1 MIRDLSAIP
10 RRTTSPPV
18 VVYTHLLLNG
28 ALQSLADAL
37 LQPAVLLAAVVW
49 MLGGSTTDV
58 AMLAVAASL
67 PWALSA
73 VIMPVVLTMAES
85 LSAVTVV
92 SGIARAAAAALVAF
106 IGWRVTAIGAN
117 TFVGL
122 LVLAYLAYQV
132 ASAINAQAAHALVTG
147 DRQPPMSRRGL
158 TDRRLGGAL
167 AAGLAALVAWR
178 VFAAEDISLPRAA
191 GWILMLAGLAV
202 VAATWFQLTL
212 PGLPRLQRSLPAPFV
227 EGTFVSTLRSIPMRR
242 FLTFRFLLGVSTLA
256 DPFIIVY
263 ALSEMRLD
271 MRYLGGSVLAY
282 ALALIVGE
290 IAWSALM
297 GAKHARRPLQV
308 AALLRLAALPLALVL
323 PGIAASTA
331 YQERFDSLAAV
342 SWAFVAVFALLGLS
356 RSAHDQAEQHY
367 LADITTDPPHQRAA
381 IMITNVLLV
390 LTGVAAL
397 VGAALVNRYSLATAL
412 VVAATA
418 AFLALL
424 ASGFLIEGNPRVL
437 YRSALRPRRLRRR
450 SRLRRAPG
458 PRRR

>member
-1 MIRDLSAIP
+1 
-10 RRTTSPPV
+10 
-18 VVYTHLLLNG
+18 
-28 ALQSLADAL
+28 
-37 LQPAVLLAAVVW
+37 
-49 MLGGSTTDV
+49 
-58 AMLAVAASL
+58 
-67 PWALSA
+67 
-73 VIMPVVLTMAES
+73 
-85 LSAVTVV
+85 
-92 SGIARAAAAALVAF
+92 
-106 IGWRVTAIGAN
+106 
-117 TFVGL
+117 
-122 LVLAYLAYQV
+122 VLAFLAYQV

-167 AAGLAALVAWR
+167 AAIVAALVAWS
-178 VFAAEDISLPRAA
+178 VFSVGDITLSRAA
-191 GWILMLAGLAV
+191 GWVLMLAGLAV

-227 EGTFVSTLRSIPMRR
+227 EGTFISTLRSVPMRR
-242 FLTFRFLLGVSTLA
+242 FLVFRLLLGVSTLA

-263 ALSEMRLD
+263 ALSEMSLD
-271 MRYLGGSVLAY
+271 MRYLGGSILAY

-290 IAWSALM
+290 IAWTALM

-323 PGIAASTA
+323 PGIATSTP
-331 YQERFDSLAAV
+331 YQERFDSPAIV
-342 SWAFVAVFALLGLS
+342 SWAFVGVFALMGLA

-367 LADITTDPPHQRAA
+367 LSDITTDPPHQRAA
-381 IMITNVLLV
+381 IMITNLL
-390 LTGVAAL
+390 LTLTAAAAL
-397 VGAALVNRYSLATAL
+397 VGAALANRYSLATAL

-418 AFLALL
+418 AFFALL

-437 YRSALRPRRLRRR
+437 YRSGLRPRRPRRR